1 MGVKGFSRTLAL
13 QEPRLTQHIST
24 EPRSPRLRNPDQLRR
39 GERCRLD
46 PSPTMVSLLHAD
58 PGCRLRAD

>member
-1 MGVKGFSRTLAL
+1 MTAICVRREKAAL
-13 QEPRLTQHIST
+13 
-24 EPRSPRLRNPDQLRR
+24 RLRNPDQLRR